1 MTTLVIVLI
10 AMVMRGDVF
19 VNNQKMSAYQKF
31 WYAFIYKKSTMK
43 VLNKFLC
50 LLSGGMFILSGIGK
64 IGNVIYFQHIIVE
77 YGLSY
82 LNILAP
88 FIILAEILIGVL
100 LIFNLKTKIV
110 SVYAICLLLIFTGAF
125 TYAWLANGITDC
137 GCFGN
142 YMPMPSSPLVTYIRN
157 IVLLVLLGIVY
168 FRGTEIQSVENLE
181 RVTIYTIMFTATF
194 VAGMTY
200 KPFAFIEHKHPLE
213 QRPISQ
219 TNLKDY
225 NQQVANS
232 SLIMFFSYS
241 CPHCINSMENFRAW
255 QSKGTVENTLA
266 YVVVDSTNTN
276 TDSLRMIFTQRYP
289 SLEIHEVN
297 KNSVDF
303 VEAFPTS
310 FVIRNDTIKH
320 VIIGELPSPYLFEN

>member
-1 MTTLVIVLI
+1 MCQNADTSYHFLTKVKMKNISSII
-10 AMVMRGDVF
+10 AGLLF
-19 VNNQKMSAYQKF
+19 
-31 WYAFIYKKSTMK
+31 
-43 VLNKFLC
+43 
-50 LLSGGMFILSGIGK
+50 LLSGFGK

-88 FIILAEILIGVL
+88 FIILVEILIGVL

-110 SVYAICLLLIFTGAF
+110 SICATCLLLIFTGAF

-168 FRGTEIQSVENLE
+168 FRCTDIQSVENWK

-200 KPFAFIEHKHPLE
+200 KPFAFIEHKHPFE

-219 TNLKDY
+219 TNLKEY
-225 NQQVANS
+225 NQQVVGS

-241 CPHCINSMENFRAW
+241 CPHCINSMENFKAW
-255 QSKGTVENTLA
+255 QSTETVENTLA

-276 TDSLRMIFTQRYP
+276 TDSLRMVFMQRYP
-289 SLEIHEVN
+289 SLEIHEVE
-297 KNSVDF
+297 KDRVDF

-310 FVIRNDTIKH
+310 FVVRNDTIKH
-320 VIIGELPSPYLFEN
+320 VIVGELHSPYLFGN

>member
-1 MTTLVIVLI
+1 MKNISSII
-10 AMVMRGDVF
+10 AGLLF
-19 VNNQKMSAYQKF
+19 
-31 WYAFIYKKSTMK
+31 
-43 VLNKFLC
+43 
-50 LLSGGMFILSGIGK
+50 LLSGLGK
-64 IGNVIYFQHIIVE
+64 IGNVIYFQNLIME

-88 FIILAEILIGVL
+88 FIILAEILIGIL
-100 LIFNLKTKIV
+100 LIFNIKTKIV
-110 SVYAICLLLIFTGAF
+110 SICAICLLLIFTGAF

-142 YMPMPSSPLVTYIRN
+142 YMPVPSSPLITYIRN
-157 IVLLVLLGIVY
+157 IVLLVLLGIAY
-168 FRGTEIQSVENLE
+168 FRGTEIQSVENWK

-200 KPFAFIEHKHPLE
+200 KPFAFIEHKHPFE

-219 TNLKDY
+219 TNLKEY
-225 NQQVANS
+225 NQQVVGS

-241 CPHCINSMENFRAW
+241 CPHCINSMENFKAW
-255 QSKGTVENTLA
+255 QSTETVENTLA

-276 TDSLRMIFTQRYP
+276 TDSLRMVFMQRYP
-289 SLEIHEVN
+289 SLEIHEVE
-297 KNSVDF
+297 KDRVDF

-310 FVIRNDTIKH
+310 FVVRNDTIKH
-320 VIIGELPSPYLFEN
+320 VIVGELLSPYLFGN

>member
-1 MTTLVIVLI
+1 MKNISSII
-10 AMVMRGDVF
+10 AGLLF
-19 VNNQKMSAYQKF
+19 
-31 WYAFIYKKSTMK
+31 
-43 VLNKFLC
+43 
-50 LLSGGMFILSGIGK
+50 LLSGLGK
-64 IGNVIYFQHIIVE
+64 IGNVIYFQNLIME

-88 FIILAEILIGVL
+88 FIILAEILIGIL
-100 LIFNLKTKIV
+100 LIFNIKTKIV
-110 SVYAICLLLIFTGAF
+110 SICAICLLLIFTGAF

-142 YMPMPSSPLVTYIRN
+142 YMPMPSSPLITYIRN
-157 IVLLVLLGIVY
+157 IVLLVLLGIVF
-168 FRGTEIQSVENLE
+168 FRGTEIQSVENWK

-200 KPFAFIEHKHPLE
+200 KPFAFIEHKHPFE

-219 TNLKDY
+219 TNLKEY
-225 NQQVANS
+225 NQQVVGS

-241 CPHCINSMENFRAW
+241 CPHCINSMENFKAW
-255 QSKGTVENTLA
+255 QSTETVENTLA

-276 TDSLRMIFTQRYP
+276 TDSLRMVFMQRYP
-289 SLEIHEVN
+289 SLEIHEVE
-297 KNSVDF
+297 KDRVDF

-310 FVIRNDTIKH
+310 FVVRNDTIKH
-320 VIIGELPSPYLFEN
+320 VIVGELLSPYLFGN

>member
-1 MTTLVIVLI
+1 
-10 AMVMRGDVF
+10 MVMRGDVF

-43 VLNKFLC
+43 VLNKFLY

-276 TDSLRMIFTQRYP
+276 TDSLRMVFTQRYP

>member
-1 MTTLVIVLI
+1 MKNISSII
-10 AMVMRGDVF
+10 AGLLF
-19 VNNQKMSAYQKF
+19 
-31 WYAFIYKKSTMK
+31 
-43 VLNKFLC
+43 
-50 LLSGGMFILSGIGK
+50 LLSGLGK
-64 IGNVIYFQHIIVE
+64 IGNVIYFQNLIME

-88 FIILAEILIGVL
+88 FIILAEILIGIL
-100 LIFNLKTKIV
+100 LIFNIKTKIV
-110 SVYAICLLLIFTGAF
+110 SICAICLLLIFTGAF

-142 YMPMPSSPLVTYIRN
+142 YLPVPSSPLITYIRN

-168 FRGTEIQSVENLE
+168 FRGTEIQSVENWK

-200 KPFAFIEHKHPLE
+200 KPFAFIEHKHPFE

-219 TNLKDY
+219 TNLKEY
-225 NQQVANS
+225 NQQVVGS

-241 CPHCINSMENFRAW
+241 CPHCINSMENFKAW
-255 QSKGTVENTLA
+255 QSTETVENTLA

-276 TDSLRMIFTQRYP
+276 TDSLRMVFMQRYP
-289 SLEIHEVN
+289 SLEIHEVE
-297 KNSVDF
+297 KDRVDF

-310 FVIRNDTIKH
+310 FVVRNDTIKH
-320 VIIGELPSPYLFEN
+320 VIVGELLSPYLFGN

>member
-1 MTTLVIVLI
+1 MKNISSII
-10 AMVMRGDVF
+10 AGLLF
-19 VNNQKMSAYQKF
+19 
-31 WYAFIYKKSTMK
+31 
-43 VLNKFLC
+43 
-50 LLSGGMFILSGIGK
+50 LLSGLGK
-64 IGNVIYFQHIIVE
+64 IGNVIYFQNLIME

-88 FIILAEILIGVL
+88 FIILAEILIGIL
-100 LIFNLKTKIV
+100 LIFNIKTKIV
-110 SVYAICLLLIFTGAF
+110 SICAICLLLIFTGAF

-142 YMPMPSSPLVTYIRN
+142 YMPVPSSPLITYIRN

-168 FRGTEIQSVENLE
+168 FRGTEIQSVENWK

-200 KPFAFIEHKHPLE
+200 KPFAFIEHKHPFE

-219 TNLKDY
+219 TNLKEY
-225 NQQVANS
+225 NQQVVGS

-241 CPHCINSMENFRAW
+241 CPHCINSMENFKAW
-255 QSKGTVENTLA
+255 QSTETVENTLA

-276 TDSLRMIFTQRYP
+276 TDSLRMVFTQRYP
-289 SLEIHEVN
+289 SLEIHEVE
-297 KNSVDF
+297 KDRVDF

-310 FVIRNDTIKH
+310 FVVRNDTIKH
-320 VIIGELPSPYLFEN
+320 VIVGELLSPYLFGN

>member
-1 MTTLVIVLI
+1 
-10 AMVMRGDVF
+10 
-19 VNNQKMSAYQKF
+19 
-31 WYAFIYKKSTMK
+31 MK

-88 FIILAEILIGVL
+88 VIILVEILIGVL

-110 SVYAICLLLIFTGAF
+110 SICATCLLLIFTGAF

-168 FRGTEIQSVENLE
+168 FKGTDIQSVENWK
-181 RVTIYTIMFTATF
+181 RITIYTIMFAATF

-200 KPFAFIEHKHPLE
+200 KPFAFIEHKHPFE
-213 QRPISQ
+213 HQPISQ
-219 TNLKDY
+219 TDLKEY
-225 NQQVANS
+225 NQQSDSS

-241 CPHCINSMENFRAW
+241 CPYCINSMENFKAW
-255 QSKGTVENTLA
+255 QSTGAVENTLA
-266 YVVVDSTNTN
+266 YVVVDSTNIN
-276 TDSLRMIFTQRYP
+276 TDSLRMVFTQRYP
-289 SLEIHEVN
+289 SLEIHEIN

>member
-1 MTTLVIVLI
+1 MYSHYYFFIFMKIKNIPAIIVG
-10 AMVMRGDVF
+10 V
-19 VNNQKMSAYQKF
+19 
-31 WYAFIYKKSTMK
+31 T
-43 VLNKFLC
+43 FLW
-50 LLSGGMFILSGIGK
+50 SGLGK
-64 IGNVIYFQHIIVE
+64 IGNVIYFQNLIVE

-88 FIILAEILIGVL
+88 FIILAEIFIGVL
-100 LIFNLKTKIV
+100 LIFNLKTKIL
-110 SVYAICLLLIFTGAF
+110 SICATCLLLIFTGAF
-125 TYAWLANGITDC
+125 TYAWLMNGITDC

-168 FRGTEIQSVENLE
+168 FRGSEIQSVEKWK
-181 RVTIYTIMFTATF
+181 RVTIYTIMFAATF

-200 KPFAFIEHKHPLE
+200 KPFAFIEHKHPFE
-213 QRPISQ
+213 QWPISQ
-219 TNLKDY
+219 TNLKEY
-225 NQQVANS
+225 NQQIVGS

-241 CPHCINSMENFRAW
+241 CPYCINSMENFKAW
-255 QSKGTVENTLA
+255 QSTGAVENTLA
-266 YVVVDSTNTN
+266 YVVVDSTNIN
-276 TDSLRMIFTQRYP
+276 TDSLRMVFTRRYP
-289 SLEIHEVN
+289 LLEIHEVN

-310 FVIRNDTIKH
+310 FVIHNDTIKH

>member
-1 MTTLVIVLI
+1 MKNISSII
-10 AMVMRGDVF
+10 AGLLF
-19 VNNQKMSAYQKF
+19 
-31 WYAFIYKKSTMK
+31 
-43 VLNKFLC
+43 
-50 LLSGGMFILSGIGK
+50 LLSGLGK
-64 IGNVIYFQHIIVE
+64 IGNVIYFQNLIME

-88 FIILAEILIGVL
+88 FIILAEILIGIL
-100 LIFNLKTKIV
+100 LIFNIKTKIV
-110 SVYAICLLLIFTGAF
+110 SICAICLLLIFTGAF

-142 YMPMPSSPLVTYIRN
+142 YMPVPSSPLITYIRN

-168 FRGTEIQSVENLE
+168 FRGTEIQSVENWK

-200 KPFAFIEHKHPLE
+200 KPFAFIEHKHPFE

-219 TNLKDY
+219 TNLKEY
-225 NQQVANS
+225 NQQVVGS

-241 CPHCINSMENFRAW
+241 CPHCINSMENFKAW
-255 QSKGTVENTLA
+255 QSTETVENTLA

-276 TDSLRMIFTQRYP
+276 TDSLRMVFMQRYP
-289 SLEIHEVN
+289 SLEIHEVE
-297 KNSVDF
+297 KDRVDF

-310 FVIRNDTIKH
+310 VVVRNDTIKH
-320 VIIGELPSPYLFEN
+320 VIVGELPSPYLFGN

>member
-1 MTTLVIVLI
+1 MKNISSII
-10 AMVMRGDVF
+10 AGLLF
-19 VNNQKMSAYQKF
+19 
-31 WYAFIYKKSTMK
+31 
-43 VLNKFLC
+43 
-50 LLSGGMFILSGIGK
+50 LLSGLGK
-64 IGNVIYFQHIIVE
+64 IGNVIYFQNLIME

-88 FIILAEILIGVL
+88 FIILAEILIGIL
-100 LIFNLKTKIV
+100 LIFNIKTKIV
-110 SVYAICLLLIFTGAF
+110 SICAICLLLIFTGAF

-142 YMPMPSSPLVTYIRN
+142 YMPVPSSPLITYIRN
-157 IVLLVLLGIVY
+157 IVLLVLLGIVF
-168 FRGTEIQSVENLE
+168 FRGTEIQSVENWK

-200 KPFAFIEHKHPLE
+200 KPFAFIEHKHPFE

-219 TNLKDY
+219 TNLKEY
-225 NQQVANS
+225 NQQVVGS

-241 CPHCINSMENFRAW
+241 CPHCINSMENFKAW
-255 QSKGTVENTLA
+255 QSTETVENTLA

-276 TDSLRMIFTQRYP
+276 TDSLRMVFMQRYP
-289 SLEIHEVN
+289 SLEIHEVE
-297 KNSVDF
+297 KDRVDF

-310 FVIRNDTIKH
+310 FVVRNDTIKH
-320 VIIGELPSPYLFEN
+320 VIVGELLSPYLFGN

>member
-1 MTTLVIVLI
+1 MKNISSII
-10 AMVMRGDVF
+10 AGLLF
-19 VNNQKMSAYQKF
+19 
-31 WYAFIYKKSTMK
+31 
-43 VLNKFLC
+43 
-50 LLSGGMFILSGIGK
+50 LLSGLGK
-64 IGNVIYFQHIIVE
+64 IGNVIYFQNLIME

-88 FIILAEILIGVL
+88 FIILAEILIGIL
-100 LIFNLKTKIV
+100 LIFNIKTKIV
-110 SVYAICLLLIFTGAF
+110 SICAICLLLIFTGAF

-142 YMPMPSSPLVTYIRN
+142 YMPVPSSPLITYIRN

-168 FRGTEIQSVENLE
+168 FRGTEIQSVENWK

-200 KPFAFIEHKHPLE
+200 KPFAFIEHKHPFE

-219 TNLKDY
+219 TNLKEY
-225 NQQVANS
+225 NQQVVGS

-241 CPHCINSMENFRAW
+241 CPHCINSMENFKAW
-255 QSKGTVENTLA
+255 QSTETVENTLA

-276 TDSLRMIFTQRYP
+276 TDSLRMVFMQRYP
-289 SLEIHEVN
+289 SLEIHEVE
-297 KNSVDF
+297 KDRVDF

-310 FVIRNDTIKH
+310 FVVRNDTIKH
-320 VIIGELPSPYLFEN
+320 VIVGELLSPYLFGN

>member
-1 MTTLVIVLI
+1 MKNISSII
-10 AMVMRGDVF
+10 AGLLF
-19 VNNQKMSAYQKF
+19 
-31 WYAFIYKKSTMK
+31 
-43 VLNKFLC
+43 
-50 LLSGGMFILSGIGK
+50 LLSGLGK
-64 IGNVIYFQHIIVE
+64 IGNVIYFQNLIME

-88 FIILAEILIGVL
+88 FIILAEILIGIL
-100 LIFNLKTKIV
+100 LIFNIKTKIV
-110 SVYAICLLLIFTGAF
+110 SICAICLLLIFTGAF

-142 YMPMPSSPLVTYIRN
+142 YMPVPSSPLITYIRN

-168 FRGTEIQSVENLE
+168 FRGTGIQSVENWK

-200 KPFAFIEHKHPLE
+200 KPFAFIEHKHPFE

-219 TNLKDY
+219 TNLKEY
-225 NQQVANS
+225 NQQVVGS

-241 CPHCINSMENFRAW
+241 CPHCINSMENFKAW
-255 QSKGTVENTLA
+255 QSTETVENTLA

-276 TDSLRMIFTQRYP
+276 TDSLRMVFMQRYP
-289 SLEIHEVN
+289 SLEIHEVE
-297 KNSVDF
+297 KDRVDF

-310 FVIRNDTIKH
+310 FVVRNDTIKH
-320 VIIGELPSPYLFEN
+320 VIVGELLSPYLFGN

>member
-1 MTTLVIVLI
+1 MKNISAII
-10 AMVMRGDVF
+10 AGLLF
-19 VNNQKMSAYQKF
+19 
-31 WYAFIYKKSTMK
+31 
-43 VLNKFLC
+43 
-50 LLSGGMFILSGIGK
+50 LLSGLGK
-64 IGNVIYFQHIIVE
+64 IGNVIYFQNLIME

-88 FIILAEILIGVL
+88 FIILAEILIGIL
-100 LIFNLKTKIV
+100 LIFNIKTKIV
-110 SVYAICLLLIFTGAF
+110 SICAICLLLIFTGAF

-142 YMPMPSSPLVTYIRN
+142 YMPVPSSPLITYIRN
-157 IVLLVLLGIVY
+157 IVLLVLLGIVF
-168 FRGTEIQSVENLE
+168 FRGTEIQSVENWK

-200 KPFAFIEHKHPLE
+200 KPFAFIEHKHPFE

-219 TNLKDY
+219 TNLKEY
-225 NQQVANS
+225 NQQVVGS

-241 CPHCINSMENFRAW
+241 CPHCINSMENFKAW
-255 QSKGTVENTLA
+255 QSTETVENTLA

-276 TDSLRMIFTQRYP
+276 TDSLRMVFMQRYP
-289 SLEIHEVN
+289 SLEIHEVE
-297 KNSVDF
+297 KDRVDF

-310 FVIRNDTIKH
+310 FVVRNDTIKH
-320 VIIGELPSPYLFEN
+320 VIVGELLSPYLFGN